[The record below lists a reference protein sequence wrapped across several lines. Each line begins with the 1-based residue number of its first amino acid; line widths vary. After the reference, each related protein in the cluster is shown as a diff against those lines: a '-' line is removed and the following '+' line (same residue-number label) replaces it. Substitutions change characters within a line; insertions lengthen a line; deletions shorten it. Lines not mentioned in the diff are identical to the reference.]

1 LTWRFDVMKKELKLT
16 VNGQPYE
23 LYVNPK
29 TLLVQVL
36 RDYLGL
42 TGTKRGCNS
51 SSCGACTVVLN
62 GMAVKSCSILALQAD
77 GAEVLTVEGLAQGT
91 KLHPLQEA
99 FLDHGAYQCGF
110 CTSGM
115 LMASRALLEENPKPT
130 KEQIKEGIDGN
141 ICRCTGY
148 NSIIRAVTAVVKGE
162 YKEEKK

>member
-1 LTWRFDVMKKELKLT
+1 MKKELRLT

-23 LYVNPK
+23 LYVKPK
-29 TLLVQVL
+29 ALLVEVL
-36 RDYLGL
+36 RDSLGL
-42 TGTKRGCNS
+42 TGTKRGCNEGA
-51 SSCGACTVVLN
+51 CGACTVILN
-62 GMAVKSCSILALQAD
+62 GMAVKSCSILAVQAD
-77 GAEVLTVEGLAQGT
+77 GCQILTAEGLASDT
-91 KLHPLQEA
+91 ELRPLQKA

-115 LMASRALLEENPKPT
+115 LMSATALLDENPNPT

-162 YKEEKK
+162 YKEEK

>member
-1 LTWRFDVMKKELKLT
+1 MKKELNFK

-23 LYVNPK
+23 LYVKPK
-29 TLLVQVL
+29 TLLVEVL
-36 RDYLGL
+36 RDVVGL

-51 SSCGACTVVLN
+51 SSCGACTVMLN
-62 GMAVKSCSILALQAD
+62 GMAVKSCSILALQANGTD
-77 GAEVLTVEGLAQGT
+77 IMTVEGLAKGAE
-91 KLHPLQEA
+91 LSPLQKA
-99 FLDHGAYQCGF
+99 FLDYGSYQCGF

-115 LMASRALLEENPKPT
+115 LMASTALLAENPKPT

-162 YKEEKK
+162 YKEAK

>member
-1 LTWRFDVMKKELKLT
+1 MKKELKFT

-23 LYVNPK
+23 LYVKPK
-29 TLLVQVL
+29 TLLVEVL
-36 RDYLGL
+36 RDHLGL

-51 SSCGACTVVLN
+51 SSCGACTVMLD

-77 GAEVLTVEGLAQGT
+77 GAEVRTVEGLAKGT
-91 KLHPLQEA
+91 ELHPLQKA
-99 FLDHGAYQCGF
+99 FLDHGAFQCGF

-115 LMASRALLEENPKPT
+115 LMASTALLTENPKPT

-162 YKEEKK
+162 YKEGK

>member
-1 LTWRFDVMKKELKLT
+1 MKKELKLT

-23 LYVNPK
+23 VYVPPK

-36 RDYLGL
+36 RDQLGL
-42 TGTKRGCNS
+42 TGTKRGCS
-51 SSCGACTVVLN
+51 DSSCGACTVMLN
-62 GMAVKSCSILALQAD
+62 GMAVKSCSILALQAN
-77 GAEVLTVEGLAQGT
+77 GAEVRTVEGLAKGAE
-91 KLHPLQEA
+91 LAPLQKA
-99 FLDHGAYQCGF
+99 FLDHGAFQCGF

-115 LMASRALLEENPKPT
+115 LMASTALLAENPKPT

-162 YKEEKK
+162 YKEEK

>member
-1 LTWRFDVMKKELKLT
+1 MKKELKFT

-23 LYVNPK
+23 VFVQPK

-36 RDYLGL
+36 RDHLGL

-51 SSCGACTVVLN
+51 SSCGACTVMLN
-62 GMAVKSCSILALQAD
+62 GMAVKSCSILALQAN
-77 GAEVLTVEGLAQGT
+77 GADILTVEGLAQGT
-91 KLHPLQEA
+91 ELHPLQKA

-115 LMASRALLEENPKPT
+115 LMASRSLLEENPKPT
-130 KEQIKEGIDGN
+130 KEEIKEGIDGN

-162 YKEEKK
+162 YKEAK

>member
-1 LTWRFDVMKKELKLT
+1 MKKELKLT

-23 LYVNPK
+23 IYIKPK
-29 TLLVQVL
+29 TLLSEVL
-36 RDYLGL
+36 RDHLGL

-51 SSCGACTVVLN
+51 SSCGACTVILD

-77 GAEVLTVEGLAQGT
+77 GCEVMTVEGLAT
-91 KLHPLQEA
+91 DAKLHPLQRA
-99 FLDHGAYQCGF
+99 FLDHGAFQCGF

-115 LMASRALLEENPKPT
+115 LMASTALLNENPKPT

-162 YKEEKK
+162 YKEERK